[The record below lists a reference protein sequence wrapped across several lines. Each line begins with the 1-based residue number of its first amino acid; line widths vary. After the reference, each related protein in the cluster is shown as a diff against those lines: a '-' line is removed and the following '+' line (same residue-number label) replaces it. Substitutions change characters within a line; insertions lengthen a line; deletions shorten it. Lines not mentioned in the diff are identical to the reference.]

1 MAQLFGLRM
10 GSVPDLVMNSVTV
23 EKQGRFT
30 TRDALYMFDDISNAR
45 VFNSFKMF
53 LPKWM
58 DVLLNVHHKYIMFQN
73 RDLQS

>member
-53 LPKWM
+53 LPK
-58 DVLLNVHHKYIMFQN
+58 
-73 RDLQS
+73 